1 MRPPRS
7 LNASNLVETGFGA
20 LEYELAAER
29 ASSLGRQGRSVEQ
42 ALSALKTAEESCMLP
57 VERERLVDAAAQA
70 VWALFVQRDI
80 CGLRNT
86 HEVIQRYGIP
96 DNVLA
101 RLGATPRR

>member
-7 LNASNLVETGFGA
+7 LNSSNLVETGFGA

-29 ASSLGRQGRSVEQ
+29 ASALGRQGRSVEQ
-42 ALSALKTAEESCMLP
+42 TLSALKTAEESGVPP

-86 HEVIQRYGIP
+86 REVIQRYGIP